1 MALGPIPP
9 LPLMPFMSQGPLQ
22 VGPMAGAAAPADAP
36 QAPASPGGFAELLGD
51 AMGSLNDKMQEAS
64 ALQQAVATGQ
74 VSDPTEAITATAE
87 ASIAFQ
93 FATQARNR
101 LVEGWQEI
109 SRMQV

>member
-9 LPLMPFMSQGPLQ
+9 LPLMPFMSQGPLST
-22 VGPMAGAAAPADAP
+22 GPMPAASPPASASGA
-36 QAPASPGGFAELLGD
+36 QSPGGFAELLGD
-51 AMGSLNDKMQEAS
+51 AMGSLNTQMQEAS

-87 ASIAFQ
+87 SGLAFQ
-93 FATQARNR
+93 FATQVRNR